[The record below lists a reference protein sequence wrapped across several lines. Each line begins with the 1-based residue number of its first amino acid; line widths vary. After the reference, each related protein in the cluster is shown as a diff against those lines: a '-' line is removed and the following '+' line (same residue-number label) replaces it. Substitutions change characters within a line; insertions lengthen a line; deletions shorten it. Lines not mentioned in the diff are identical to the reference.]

1 MYVLERRRESLPFAN
16 DLELCELNAR
26 VHGGHDGPCT
36 RAFSSHNSKPLAN
49 GRDPRLRSNCT
60 ALMKGYGSIPYGARR
75 DAKGTGHG
83 DARRGTRRGTRQA
96 RRTAGGSVSGSLGP
110 IERSGGSEA
119 AEAAWAAQSGPAV
132 AAGG

>member
-1 MYVLERRRESLPFAN
+1 MKRIPTYPV
-16 DLELCELNAR
+16 
-26 VHGGHDGPCT
+26 
-36 RAFSSHNSKPLAN
+36 
-49 GRDPRLRSNCT
+49 PRLRQGLSAIPSDTVLYCT
-60 ALMKGYGSIPYGARR
+60 ALKKGYGSIPYGARR

-132 AAGG
+132 TAGG